1 MKNCHECVHHYSPSP
16 SGRGRGEGQVGPWR
30 ALAGLMLPYAD
41 VKTAIGMA
49 IKKVCG
55 EMCPGPE
62 GSRVV
67 DVWVLGLAEEREIQ

>member
-1 MKNCHECVHHYSPSP
+1 
-16 SGRGRGEGQVGPWR
+16 
-30 ALAGLMLPYAD
+30 MLPYAD